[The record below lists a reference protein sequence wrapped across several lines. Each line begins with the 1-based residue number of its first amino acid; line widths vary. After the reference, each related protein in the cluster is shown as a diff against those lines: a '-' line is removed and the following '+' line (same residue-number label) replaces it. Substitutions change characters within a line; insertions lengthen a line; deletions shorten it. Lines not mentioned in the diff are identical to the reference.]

1 MRLPALGL
9 ALCAFAATGLAQN
22 APSSIQR
29 GPFGAPPP
37 SAPSQPDG
45 GSMPAWRP
53 APRDRAPADSTPAS
67 APADPVPGFAP
78 DAAPQAG
85 TVDTPPAGSS
95 GAAAPPATRAARTRR
110 RLQASVAPKISI
122 APAPRA
128 FFVAAACKAGAPL
141 VTLNVVVSNQGA
153 SALGGAGMLLVAQ
166 DEGKVS
172 WAGETGMPK
181 LAAGESKTV
190 SIPVYPP
197 THLSRADGTHRF
209 SVLSPIARTA
219 APIAVTL
226 PAGVCG
232 GLAARF
238 RHSAVFS
245 KAVVAK
251 PIQTSAMGY
260 PKNTSPSAATTQSR
274 APALTAEDLRLAG
287 RLRVNKLAA
296 PAGAAST
303 ADPKTCTD
311 HGGLGGG
318 LACAALLPQGRLAL
332 VWSWA
337 GTAADGFN
345 VYRVDGGQRT
355 RVGRQ
360 ANGKDVTL
368 YVIDPVPADGYSGK
382 CYAVSAYRGAEESD
396 LSAPAC
402 TDGGTAM
409 QTATLTP
416 GAADSSTRA
425 NQIQTGIADYPAG
438 EIYVY
443 DSGVYAAGYDYY
455 REVSFW
461 GDFARSQFSRLAILF
476 DTSPLSNK
484 TIYTAHLKLT
494 VATTK
499 VNQDPDPKVNSDHST
514 SCVKRVG
521 LATANWWLYHGD
533 WIEVPAAT
541 APRIDQVGPN
551 VDIDVTDFVRGWAQA
566 PKTNFGIVL
575 MGDNENLSTFT
586 NAACRTAY
594 DPASVQLQVQFF

>member
-1 MRLPALGL
+1 MKSELLALGL
-9 ALCAFAATGLAQN
+9 GLSALAATALAQN

-45 GSMPAWRP
+45 GSTPAWRP
-53 APRDRAPADSTPAS
+53 TQPAPAASDPVPVTTPADATLSPGQVQASPPDGS
-67 APADPVPGFAP
+67 APAAQPGT
-78 DAAPQAG
+78 G
-85 TVDTPPAGSS
+85 T
-95 GAAAPPATRAARTRR
+95 ARTRT
-110 RLQASVAPKISI
+110 RLQAGVAPKISI

-128 FFVAAACKAGAPL
+128 FFVAACKAGAPL

-153 SALGGAGMLLVAQ
+153 SALGGAGMLLIAQ

-251 PIQTSAMGY
+251 PIQAGAMGY
-260 PKNTSPSAATTQSR
+260 PKNTGPSAATTQSR
-274 APALTAEDLRLAG
+274 APALTAGDLRLAG
-287 RLRVNKLAA
+287 RLRVNKLVA
-296 PAGAAST
+296 PGAVAST
-303 ADPKTCTD
+303 ADPKACTD

-332 VWSWA
+332 LWSWT

-402 TDGGTAM
+402 TDGGTVM

-416 GAADSSTRA
+416 GAIDSSTRT
-425 NQIQTGIADYPAG
+425 NQIQTGIVDYPAG
-438 EIYVY
+438 EIHVY
-443 DSGVYAAGYDYY
+443 DSGVYAVGYDYY

-461 GDFARSQFSRLAILF
+461 GDFARSKYSRLAILF

-484 TIYTAHLKLT
+484 MIYTAHLKLT
-494 VATTK
+494 VGTTH
-499 VNQDPDPKVNSDHST
+499 VNQDPDPKVSSDHST

-521 LATANWWLYHGD
+521 LATANWWLYRGD
-533 WIEVPAAT
+533 WIEVPTAT
-541 APRIDQVGPN
+541 TPRIDQVGPN
-551 VDIDVTDFVRGWAQA
+551 VDIDVTDIVRGWAQA
-566 PKTNFGIVL
+566 PNANFGIVL
-575 MGDNENLSTFT
+575 MGDNENLSQFT
-586 NAACRTAY
+586 NAACSTAY